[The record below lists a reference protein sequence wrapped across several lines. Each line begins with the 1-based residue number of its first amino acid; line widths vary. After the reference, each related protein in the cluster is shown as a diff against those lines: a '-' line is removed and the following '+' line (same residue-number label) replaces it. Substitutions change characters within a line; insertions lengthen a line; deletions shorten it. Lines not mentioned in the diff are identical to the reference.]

1 MIVARR
7 KRDENIVEYL
17 IYMWQVEDLIRANQF
32 DMSLIEERII
42 SQYSCDD
49 NLRAEIREWW
59 DNLCAMMTLEKVEN
73 SGHLQVNMNTLN
85 EINYLHNI
93 LLKEP
98 NEVAY
103 RHIFNA
109 TMPFIREFDT
119 KSGKMLSN
127 DIEVCVTAIYS
138 TYLLKLQKKEVSE
151 STMDALKVFSRFLA
165 LLAAKY
171 KEDQEGK
178 LKIE

>member
-49 NLRAEIREWW
+49 DLRAEIREWW

-73 SGHLQVNMNTLN
+73 TGHLQVNVNTLN

-103 RHIFNA
+103 RHIINA
-109 TMPFIREFDT
+109 TVPFI
-119 KSGKMLSN
+119 
-127 DIEVCVTAIYS
+127 
-138 TYLLKLQKKEVSE
+138 
-151 STMDALKVFSRFLA
+151 
-165 LLAAKY
+165 
-171 KEDQEGK
+171 
-178 LKIE
+178 